1 MAEYMDYNDYDYG
14 YSTKKKRIFANIR
27 LVVAIVLL
35 LSIVLW
41 VVFREPEN
49 IRTDFSS
56 VLSSPHKI
64 SEEIK
69 GKNEILNFA
78 NSFDI
83 DDTENFSEEFKKNY
97 PTIYNWLYTPK
108 AEIAKNKVKTFDSN
122 GYFAIASTYQVQ
134 RDKDTNGAYFDENKK
149 YLVGTTGLDIYLFR
163 YDTKD
168 DFTVHKPEKI
178 SVYLHN
184 GKDDVIPYIERV
196 HIPADRFRLNFYS
209 MSVVVESE
217 EKFNF
222 LDTQLTLESGINKKQ
237 YESEY
242 FSKIVFLNGK
252 SNTSLLNE
260 VVVTSGGKRADA
272 YIEHKVECSTDTE
285 YACVGLKFEDELYNK
300 FESFS
305 VKNLKGATYKI
316 KIN

>member
-27 LVVAIVLL
+27 LVVAILLL

-41 VVFREPEN
+41 VVIREPKN

-56 VLSSPHKI
+56 VYSSSHKI
-64 SEEIK
+64 SEKIK
-69 GKNEILNFA
+69 GENEILNFA
-78 NSFDI
+78 KSFEI
-83 DDTENFSEEFKKNY
+83 DDTANFSEEFKKNY
-97 PTIYNWLYTPK
+97 PIIYDWLYTPK
-108 AEIAKNKVKTFDSN
+108 AEIAKNKVKTFDKN
-122 GYFAIASTYQVQ
+122 GYFAIATTYQVQ
-134 RDKDTNGAYFDENKK
+134 RDKDTNGKYFDENKK
-149 YLVGTTGLDIYLFR
+149 YLVGTTGLDIYLFK

-168 DFTVHKPEKI
+168 DFTVYKPEKI

-209 MSVVVESE
+209 LSIVVESDQ
-217 EKFNF
+217 KFSF
-222 LDTQLTLESGINKKQ
+222 LNTQLTFESGINKKQ
-237 YESEY
+237 YEDEY
-242 FSKIVFLNGK
+242 FSKIVFVKNK

-260 VVVTSGGKRADA
+260 VVVTAGGRRADT

-285 YACVGLKFEDELYNK
+285 YACVGLKFEDTLYNK

-305 VKNLKGATYKI
+305 VKNLKGASYKI